1 MAKCKILMQTAQ
13 VKKLVD
19 FFNGY
24 SDDKIVSCT
33 HMGTKGIK
41 AEMEVETEL
50 TPDEAAAHLKGVFKK
65 TPEGG
70 FMYFSIQPDGFFG

>member
-13 VKKLVD
+13 VQKLID
-19 FFNGY
+19 KFDGY
-24 SDDKIVSCT
+24 SDDKIVSCKYL
-33 HMGTKGIK
+33 GKKGIK

-65 TPEGG
+65 TPEGAY
-70 FMYFSIQPDGFFG
+70 MYFSIQPDGFFG